1 MKVGILTFHHVPN
14 YGAVLQAYAL
24 SKVIKEAGYDVEI
37 IDYRPYKAVRFYL
50 DQLYP
55 IKLKQRRLNRHFLGN
70 ILKSWK
76 IRNFLLSKMRL
87 SNNKF
92 YTAAGLKNFN
102 YSYDVIICGS
112 DEVWNI
118 KSFRGFDASYFLD
131 FVCDKAT
138 RKISYA
144 ASFGSTK
151 TLGNNKDEICNLIN
165 SFNYVS
171 VRESNSLQLIY
182 NECGRQATKVLDPTF
197 LISYED
203 TISVSKFEEQ
213 YILIYDNTAWT
224 TEQENFVVSLAKA
237 KKLIIV
243 SIGFYKNIA
252 QENLIEVSPEE
263 WINYFAKASY
273 IITSTFHGAVF
284 SINFKKPFTIFI
296 TELKSNKINDLLAF
310 LGLESR
316 ILSTAPG
323 VESLVNQSSD
333 IDYFS
338 VYKKLE
344 IGIVSSKNYLLEALN
359 GEN

>member
-24 SKVIKEAGYDVEI
+24 SKVIEEAGYDVEI
-37 IDYRPYKAVRFYL
+37 IDYRPYKAVMFYL

-70 ILKSWK
+70 IVKSWK
-76 IRNFLLSKMRL
+76 IRKFLLSKMRL
-87 SNNKF
+87 SNKF
-92 YTAAGLKNFN
+92 YTRAGLKNFN
-102 YSYDVIICGS
+102 HSYDVVICGS
-112 DEVWNI
+112 DEIWNI
-118 KSFRGFDASYFLD
+118 ESFRGFDASYFLD
-131 FVCDKAT
+131 FVCDNAT

-151 TLGNNKDEICNLIN
+151 TLGNNKDKICNLIN
-165 SFNYVS
+165 SFNCVS

-182 NECGRQATKVLDPTF
+182 SECGRQAIKVLDPTF
-197 LISYED
+197 LINYED
-203 TISVSKFEEQ
+203 TISVSKFEGQ

-224 TEQENFVVSLAKA
+224 TEQEDFVISLAKA
-237 KKLIIV
+237 NKLTVV
-243 SIGFYKNIA
+243 SIGFHKKIA
-252 QENLIEVSPEE
+252 QKNLLEVSPEE

-284 SINFKKPFTIFI
+284 SINFKKQFTVFI
-296 TELKSNKINDLLAF
+296 TEFKSNKINDLLTF
-310 LGLESR
+310 LGLENR
-316 ILSTAPG
+316 IFTTAPG

-333 IDYFS
+333 IDYSS
-338 VYKKLE
+338 VYRKLE
-344 IGIVSSKNYLLEALN
+344 VGIVSSKNYLWEALN

>member
-1 MKVGILTFHHVPN
+1 MKVGILTFHHVTN

-37 IDYRPYKAVRFYL
+37 IDYRPYKAVMFYL
-50 DQLYP
+50 GQLYP
-55 IKLKQRRLNRHFLGN
+55 IRLKQQRLNRHFLGN
-70 ILKSWK
+70 IVKSWK
-76 IRNFLLSKMRL
+76 IRKFLLSKMRL

-92 YTAAGLKNFN
+92 YTKAGLKNFN
-102 YSYDVIICGS
+102 HSYDVVISGS
-112 DEVWNI
+112 DEIWNTE
-118 KSFRGFDASYFLD
+118 SFRGFDASYFLD

-151 TLGNNKDEICNLIN
+151 TLGDNKNKICNLIN

-182 NECGRQATKVLDPTF
+182 DECGRQATKVLDPTF

-203 TISVSKFEEQ
+203 IISGSKFEEQ

-224 TEQENFVVSLAKA
+224 IEQENFVVSIAKA
-237 KKLIIV
+237 KKLTIV
-243 SIGFYKNIA
+243 SIGFHKNVA
-252 QENLIEVSPEE
+252 QKNLIGVSPEE

-296 TELKSNKINDLLAF
+296 TEFKSNKINDLLTF
-310 LGLESR
+310 LELESR
-316 ILSTAPG
+316 IFSVTTG

-338 VYKKLE
+338 VYRKLE
-344 IGIVSSKNYLLEALN
+344 VGIVSSKNYLLEALN
-359 GEN
+359 GKN